1 MRGRYGDSKSLSVL
15 TVSAVAGQIRAT
27 FDGFEDRRR
36 GKNTPYSLS
45 DAALSAFSVF
55 SCRALPS
62 WTSRGR
68 CRKHSERTTRQRC
81 SGCIGFP
88 VTIPFVASW
97 TRWRHRQPTR
107 CSPSFLTACNRR
119 GSWIATGRRGS
130 ACCWRSMEWSIF
142 PREISTVRDAQR
154 VLMGTAPLIPT
165 RRLSRFWSVPDETK
179 SSPDLR
185 SSSFPRTVMR
195 NKTVKSTPRGVGW
208 SERGRAMRPGTSR
221 FSVTICTAMSRIAA
235 ICWRV
240 DSSSFWSANPLRT
253 RCCMSG

>member
-27 FDGFEDRRR
+27 FAGFEDRRR

-55 SCRALPS
+55 FM
-62 WTSRGR
+62 
-68 CRKHSERTTRQRC
+68 Q
-81 SGCIGFP
+81 
-88 VTIPFVASW
+88 
-97 TRWRHRQPTR
+97 
-107 CSPSFLTACNRR
+107 SPSFLDFPRTMQETLGKSNAQTLFGVYRIPCDNPIRSLLDAVAPSSAYPLFPFIFDGLQQAGIIDR
-119 GSWIATGRRGS
+119 YRATGQRLLLALDGV
-130 ACCWRSMEWSIF
+130 EHF
-142 PREISTVRDAQR
+142 PSRNLHCTRCSTRAHGDC
-154 VLMGTAPLIPT
+154 PPIPT

-221 FSVTICTAMSRIAA
+221 FPVTICTAMSRIAA